1 MPQMNFANFRGAV
14 PRFQNYAAV
23 AEQGV
28 LFITPEANVLPRRY
42 DPFEDSE
49 GLLLDVVRA
58 GAAVAGCCAQMVGFA
73 VMSFRENRWGGLL
86 AQGLGTSMLQVPNI
100 IRRPVIWLPA
110 IVSSA
115 ILGPVGTM
123 AMNMQSNASGSGMG
137 SCGLVGQIMTWQ
149 TMIQAE
155 PPVTVLIKIL
165 VIQIILPAAVTLGIS
180 ELMRKKGWIEFGDM
194 KLEM

>member
-58 GAAVAGCCAQMVGFA
+58 GAAVAGCDTFMDYCLSHKMLPLRDAEFWRDGDFFTARPECLTRFWPLSGVMASRSGSKIPSSLQAIPPGTNNGLWRFILARMMA
-73 VMSFRENRWGGLL
+73 VMIWYTLPITRPSNGL
-86 AQGLGTSMLQVPNI
+86 
-100 IRRPVIWLPA
+100 
-110 IVSSA
+110 
-115 ILGPVGTM
+115 
-123 AMNMQSNASGSGMG
+123 
-137 SCGLVGQIMTWQ
+137 
-149 TMIQAE
+149 
-155 PPVTVLIKIL
+155 
-165 VIQIILPAAVTLGIS
+165 AAVPGPSLS
-180 ELMRKKGWIEFGDM
+180 VRWPSCC
-194 KLEM
+194 

>member
-58 GAAVAGCCAQMVGFA
+58 GAAVAGCDTFMDYCLSHKMLPLRDAEFWRDGDFFTARPDGAQPLLDTILAFV
-73 VMSFRENRWGGLL
+73 RRYGL
-86 AQGLGTSMLQVPNI
+86 
-100 IRRPVIWLPA
+100 PVWDAAL
-110 IVSSA
+110 
-115 ILGPVGTM
+115 
-123 AMNMQSNASGSGMG
+123 NM
-137 SCGLVGQIMTWQ
+137 
-149 TMIQAE
+149 
-155 PPVTVLIKIL
+155 
-165 VIQIILPAAVTLGIS
+165 
-180 ELMRKKGWIEFGDM
+180 
-194 KLEM
+194 